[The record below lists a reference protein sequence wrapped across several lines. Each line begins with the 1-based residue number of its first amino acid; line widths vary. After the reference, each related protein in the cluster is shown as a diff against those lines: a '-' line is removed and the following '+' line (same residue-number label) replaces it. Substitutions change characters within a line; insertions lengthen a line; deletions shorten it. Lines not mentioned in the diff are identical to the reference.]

1 MVTKKYASSA
11 DRLAA
16 NTEQEDSHDV
26 SVRIDAGTGS
36 DPTIPY
42 LQAIGYQEVLT
53 PAAEKNLLEGI
64 QQQNPE
70 AWHALL
76 EAHLRLV
83 LRIVRSYEDKT
94 TLSLSDLLETGN
106 LALIAAARQFQ
117 SGSDER
123 FSTYATRMI
132 RESIE
137 AELLPRNAALA

>member
-1 MVTKKYASSA
+1 MASKISTSADPLPSSA
-11 DRLAA
+11 DQYPPQ
-16 NTEQEDSHDV
+16 NSVSPIDSGK
-26 SVRIDAGTGS
+26 DA
-36 DPTIPY
+36 DPAITY

-53 PAAEKNLLEGI
+53 RAEEQTLLEAL

-70 AWHALL
+70 AWHTLL

-83 LRIVRSYEDKT
+83 LRIVRSYQDNT
-94 TLSLSDLLETGN
+94 ALSLSALLETGN

-123 FSTYATRMI
+123 FSIYATRMI

-137 AELLPRNAALA
+137 AELLLHNAALA